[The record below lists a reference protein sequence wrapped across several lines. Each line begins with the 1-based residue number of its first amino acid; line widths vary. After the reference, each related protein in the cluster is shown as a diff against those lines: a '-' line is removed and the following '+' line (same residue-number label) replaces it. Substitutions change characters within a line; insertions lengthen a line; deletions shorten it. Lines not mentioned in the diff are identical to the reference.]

1 MSLSWWKPCAGIVLL
16 AGAYVAGTYHPRPG
30 ADSPSGKAAA
40 SPDSHS
46 VSKFSDPEAPRT
58 KADRVASQNLGM
70 GFRPAAPF
78 GPGGARDWFIATTRV
93 NHDDSFT
100 GFIQLVQ
107 NCTTLDERSAL
118 ELAEELRDILKLY
131 ENGDPT
137 MRSLFRGD
145 DLQERSLAATVFRL
159 SQLNPEAAIRFLDE
173 SPDLRQKGEIYEMIF
188 ANYALKDP
196 AKAGDALL
204 KLDEGRLRGSIE
216 GAMATL
222 TGQDPDAAY
231 HLLSRFDKADQDNER
246 RKFVEKVVKL
256 DPQKAIAFAEDM
268 VKSGK
273 TTEVFT
279 SLASEWMKKDPTAAS
294 AWAETY
300 RGPGELGVKDVLI
313 RHAAENDPR
322 KAAEAFSELG
332 NQASDFANTAHVI
345 GKKLA
350 QADLPAAADWV
361 KSLPE
366 GKGRAAA
373 ESEVVDVWLQKDPL
387 EAAGWI
393 REMPA
398 GENRDSASVRL
409 IRTITR
415 RHPQEALEWA
425 GSIQDNAA
433 RTRMQQDV
441 LKDWR
446 EQDPEAAEEAAKRLG
461 IQ

>member
-1 MSLSWWKPCAGIVLL
+1 MALSWWKPCVGVALL
-16 AGAYVAGTYHPRPG
+16 AVAYIAGTYHPRGDVASTHPK
-30 ADSPSGKAAA
+30 GK
-40 SPDSHS
+40 
-46 VSKFSDPEAPRT
+46 EAPDREST
-58 KADRVASQNLGM
+58 LPAHDTGTSRSKTDRVASQNLGM

-78 GPGGARDWFIATTRV
+78 GPRGARDWFIATTRV
-93 NHDDSFT
+93 NHDNSFT

-118 ELAEELRDILKLY
+118 ELAEELREILKLH
-131 ENGDPT
+131 EDGDAT

-173 SPDLRQKGEIYEMIF
+173 SPDLRQKGEIYGMIF

-204 KLDEGRLRGSIE
+204 KLDPGRLRGSIE
-216 GAMATL
+216 GAMAAL

-231 HLLSRFDKADQDNER
+231 QLLSRFDKADQDNER

-256 DPQKAIAFAEDM
+256 DPQRAIAFAEDM
-268 VKSGK
+268 VKSGQ
-273 TTEVFT
+273 TTGVFAA
-279 SLASEWMKKDPTAAS
+279 LASEWMKKDAAAAS

-313 RHAAENDPR
+313 RHSAEGDPR
-322 KAAEAFSELG
+322 KAAEAFAELG
-332 NQASDFANTAHVI
+332 NQASDLDNTAHVI

-350 QADLPAAADWV
+350 QTDLPAAADWV

-373 ESEVVDVWLQKDPL
+373 ESEVIDVWLAKDSL

-393 REMPA
+393 REMPS
-398 GENRDSASVRL
+398 GESRDSASVRL

-425 GSIQDNAA
+425 SAIKDNAA

-446 EQDPEAAEEAAKRLG
+446 EQDPEAAEEAGKKLG
-461 IQ
+461 L

>member
-1 MSLSWWKPCAGIVLL
+1 MKFPWWKTCAGIALL
-16 AGAYVAGTYHPRPG
+16 AGAYIAGTYHPHPG
-30 ADSPSGKAAA
+30 PNSEATKAAA
-40 SPDSHS
+40 SSNIHPAASKAPDTEISRA
-46 VSKFSDPEAPRT
+46 KT
-58 KADRVASQNLGM
+58 DRVANQNLGM
-70 GFRPAAPF
+70 GFKPAAPF

-118 ELAEELRDILKLY
+118 ELAEELREILKLY
-131 ENGDPT
+131 KDGDPT
-137 MRSLFRGD
+137 MRSLFNGD

-204 KLDEGRLRGSIE
+204 KLNEGRLRGSIE

-222 TGQDPDAAY
+222 TGQDPEAAY
-231 HLLSRFDKADQDNER
+231 QLLSRFDKAEQDNER
-246 RKFVEKVVKL
+246 RKFVERIAKQ
-256 DPQKAIAFAEDM
+256 DPERAIAFAEDM
-268 VKSGK
+268 VKAGK
-273 TTEVFT
+273 TTEVFA
-279 SLASEWMKKDPTAAS
+279 SLASEWMKKDAAAAS

-300 RGPGELGVKDVLI
+300 RGPGEIGVKDVLI
-313 RHAAENDPR
+313 RNAAASDPG
-322 KAAEAFSELG
+322 KAAKAFSELG
-332 NQASDFANTAHVI
+332 AQASDLANTAHVI

-350 QADLPAAADWV
+350 QTDLPAAADWV

-415 RHPQEALEWA
+415 RHPQEALDWA
-425 GSIQDNAA
+425 SAIQDNAA

-446 EQDPEAAEEAAKRLG
+446 EQDPEAAEEAGTKLG
-461 IQ
+461 L